1 MVNGQ
6 LRWLVFSLLILVSF
20 MPTNLNAKETSLL
33 KEFKQKVPLAKKH
46 PHKSIHHDITI
57 TDDWFWLRD
66 SSYPKIDDKNIL
78 DYLKDENKY
87 FELFKNQN
95 AQLINKIFEEFKG
108 RIDDKETSVPFV
120 NNGFE
125 YRWEFKE
132 GDDYPTRYRKNLDTG
147 KESIFLDEPKLAKNS
162 EYFVISDW
170 QISPNNQYLAYS
182 VDISGDE
189 RYEIRIKDLTTG
201 RLLDDV
207 ILNSNGAVNFTSD
220 SKNVLYGLLDQEK
233 WKTNSINVHTLGTIN
248 SQDKLLIAEPDDSFF
263 LEFNLTRDGQ
273 FFVLSSSKGSVDEV
287 HIVPSDLSTNPIL
300 MASRKQKIKYAVSH
314 AHEKFYILTNDTHV
328 NFRIAITSDKKPN
341 YKHWKPFK
349 QANDA
354 NYLRSISTFDQFII
368 IKQNVNGLEQLIISD
383 YQGKQTSIDFP
394 ETLYTASLFNN
405 PEFEQK
411 NIRINYESM
420 ITPDTVFDYNVA
432 TKKFST
438 KKVKKIPSGYDKSQY
453 ETVRIMADARDGV
466 KVPVSLMYMKGTKLD
481 GSNPL
486 HLYGYGAYASG
497 ISPRFSTSRLSYID
511 RGVIYAIAHVRGGNE
526 MGYQWYL
533 DGKLDKRT
541 NTFNDFVDVAKHLVK
556 HQYTSVGNI
565 SISGRSAGGELMGA
579 VVIQQPELWS
589 SVNLGVPF
597 VDVLN
602 TMLSADL
609 PLTPPE
615 WVEWGNPIKNKADFE
630 LIRSYSPYD
639 NITAKNYPPMFVSG
653 GLNDPRVTYW
663 EPAKWT
669 AKMRHLKIDDN
680 LLIMRINMGAG
691 HFSNSGRYGRLKD
704 YAEEYAFTLLSHGI
718 EE

>member
-1 MVNGQ
+1 
-6 LRWLVFSLLILVSF
+6 
-20 MPTNLNAKETSLL
+20 MPTNSQAKEHSLL
-33 KEFKQKVPLAKKH
+33 KAFSQKAPVAGQH
-46 PHKSIHHDITI
+46 PHTSIHHDITL

-87 FELFKNQN
+87 FDLFKNKN

-120 NNGFE
+120 KNGFE

-132 GDDYPTRYRKNLDTG
+132 GDDYPTRYRKNLETG
-147 KESIFLDEPKLAKNS
+147 KESIFLDEPKLAKNNK
-162 EYFVISDW
+162 YFVISDW
-170 QISPNNQYLAYS
+170 KISPNNQYLAYS
-182 VDISGDE
+182 VDVTGDE
-189 RYEIRIKDLTTG
+189 RYEIRIKDLNSG
-201 RLLDDV
+201 KLLNDV
-207 ILNSNGAVNFTSD
+207 ILNSNGSVNFSSD
-220 SKNVLYGLLDQEK
+220 SENILYGLLDQEK
-233 WKTNSINVHTLGTIN
+233 WKTKSINVHKLGTTN
-248 SQDKLLIAEPDDSFF
+248 NQDKLLIEESDDSFF
-263 LEFNLTRDGQ
+263 LGFNLTRDGL
-273 FFVLSSSKGSVDEV
+273 FFVLNSSKGSVNEV
-287 HIVPSDLSTNPIL
+287 HIVPSDLSTSPVL
-300 MASRKQKIKYAVSH
+300 MASRKENIKYTVSH
-314 AHEKFYILTNDTHV
+314 AHNQFYILTNDTHV
-328 NFRIAITSDKKPN
+328 NFRIATVNNKSPA
-341 YKHWKPFK
+341 YKHWKSFK
-349 QANDA
+349 EASDA
-354 NYLRSISTFDQFII
+354 NYVRSISTFDQFIV
-368 IKQNVNGLEQLIISD
+368 IKQNVDGLEQLIISD
-383 YQGKQTSIDFP
+383 YKGNQTAIDFP

-405 PEFEQK
+405 PEFKQK
-411 NIRINYESM
+411 HIRINYESM
-420 ITPDTVFDYNVA
+420 ITPDTVFDYNIA
-432 TKKFST
+432 TKKLST
-438 KKVKKIPSGYDKSQY
+438 KKVRKIPSGYDKSLY

-466 KVPVSLMYMKGTKLD
+466 KVPVSIMYKKGTKLD

-486 HLYGYGAYASG
+486 HLYAYGAYASG
-497 ISPRFSTSRLSYID
+497 IPPSFSTLRLSYID

-533 DGKLDKRT
+533 DGKLKKRT

-556 HQYTSVGNI
+556 KQYTSVGNI
-565 SISGRSAGGELMGA
+565 SISGRSAGGKLMGA
-579 VVIQQPELWS
+579 VVIQQPEMWS

-602 TMLSADL
+602 TMLDADL

-615 WVEWGNPIKNKADFE
+615 WVEWGNPILNKADFE

-639 NITAKNYPPMFVSG
+639 NITARNYPPMFVSG

-669 AKMRHLKIDDN
+669 AKMRHLKTDDN